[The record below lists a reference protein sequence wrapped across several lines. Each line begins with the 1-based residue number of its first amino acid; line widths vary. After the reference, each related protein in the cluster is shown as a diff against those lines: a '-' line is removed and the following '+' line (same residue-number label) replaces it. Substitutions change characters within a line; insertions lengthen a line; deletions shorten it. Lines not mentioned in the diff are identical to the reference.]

1 MKVTIDK
8 DFNVKMNLGTDF
20 NLKKQG
26 LAGLSFGETERVREL
41 KESLKKDPNNEKL
54 KTDMQFAQAEN
65 NKLRAHVKNALKETG
80 VNFDYGKIEGSYA
93 KQEWKNLGE
102 DEKDFKKGAYVINQE
117 NLEKLTDFLKNK
129 GVDKVQVETSY
140 LGNIPKYKADHLYM
154 AEVKKVRNSNVYQA
168 GVGAHY
174 DADKK
179 QFIISMEGLKKGME
193 IEKKDDFILKTAIGK
208 NLDSIKEVYYAA
220 GLDNE
225 GNIKNMQKKSQDLVS
240 LKENGESVLLTQKYF
255 FGGMKKEEY
264 QNSPDEVKT
273 VLNEINRDRVSALKE
288 NFKGATFDKD
298 AKAFVFLKSENPDYG
313 KKFEEYKAAD
323 LKFCEEKTKEL
334 EAVLEAV
341 RPEIKVKQEVNDFT
355 KNFGKS
361 DFVQSKP
368 QGVALA

>member
-26 LAGLSFGETERVREL
+26 LAGLSFGETERLRSAKEALKNDNWDWIEESKEEL
-41 KESLKKDPNNEKL
+41 K
-54 KTDMQFAQAEN
+54 FAQAEN
-65 NKLRAHVKNALKETG
+65 SKLRANVKNALKEAG
-80 VNFDYGKIEGSYA
+80 VSFDYGKIEGSFA
-93 KQEWKNLGE
+93 KQEWKNLRE

-117 NLEKLTDFLKNK
+117 NLEKLADFLKNK
-129 GVDKVQVETSY
+129 KGVNEVQVETSY
-140 LGNIPKYKADHLYM
+140 LGNISKYKADHLYM
-154 AEVKKVRNSNVYQA
+154 AEVKKVRNSNVYSAQ
-168 GVGAHY
+168 VGAHY
-174 DADKK
+174 DTDKK
-179 QFIISMEGLKKGME
+179 QFLMNIDGLKKGMD
-193 IEKKDDFILKTAIGK
+193 IEKKDDLILKTAIFK
-208 NLDSIKEVYYAA
+208 NLDSIKEVYSVA

-225 GNIKNMQKKSQDLVS
+225 GNIKNMQKKSDLVS

-288 NFKGATFDKD
+288 NFKGASFDKD
-298 AKAFVFLKSENPDYG
+298 LKAFVFLKTDNPDYG
-313 KKFEEYKAAD
+313 KKFEEYKAND
-323 LKFCEEKTKEL
+323 LKFCQEKTKEL
-334 EAVLEAV
+334 EVL
-341 RPEIKVKQEVNDFT
+341 RPEVKVKQEVNNFT
-355 KNFGKS
+355 KNYGNS